1 MSWVSNDDRFNFSL
15 DIRRNMS
22 TYKAV
27 LLRCY
32 VVVEEEDNASRNYDS
47 SIILF
52 AMIELVLS
60 YNFPNTWNGEGS
72 KSIRYGQ
79 RTNPLHA
86 KARILG
92 LVS

>member
-1 MSWVSNDDRFNFSL
+1 MCR
-15 DIRRNMS
+15 
-22 TYKAV
+22 T
-27 LLRCY
+27 RCY

-72 KSIRYGQ
+72 KKYTIR
-79 RTNPLHA
+79 A
-86 KARILG
+86 KNKSAAR
-92 LVS
+92 

>member
-72 KSIRYGQ
+72 KKYTIR
-79 RTNPLHA
+79 A
-86 KARILG
+86 KNKSAAR
-92 LVS
+92 